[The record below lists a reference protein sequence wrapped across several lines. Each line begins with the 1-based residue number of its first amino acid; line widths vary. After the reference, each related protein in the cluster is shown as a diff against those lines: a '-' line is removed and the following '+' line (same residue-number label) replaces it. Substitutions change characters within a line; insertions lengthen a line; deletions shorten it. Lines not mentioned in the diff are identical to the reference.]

1 MTVTGIIFANLHD
14 AHVPELTAHRTMASV
29 PFGCRYRFIDF
40 ALSNMVNAGIT
51 DVSVLTHYNYRSL
64 MDHVGSGM
72 DWDLSRRSGGL
83 VIYPPY
89 VTQAGEGHSLLKFE
103 NHLES
108 LKSISDVIFRLTS
121 DLVVFS
127 DSDAIFNLNL
137 QEVIDHHLKNNADIT
152 GCVKRMSITPADSS
166 NYNFIESDSE
176 GNITDIIAHPKNFCG
191 EADVAINV
199 WVIRRSYLQRVL
211 SDALSRDYSSF
222 KKDIVLKRMGK
233 DIIKVYRYE
242 GYYGIPYSLGD
253 YFDVSMK
260 MLDPEN
266 RKELFNV
273 KNRPVYTKVR
283 NSPPTIH
290 VEGSKVTNS
299 LIADGCIIEGEVEN
313 SILFRGVRVGKGAV
327 VKNSI
332 LFQDTQISSDVSV
345 NCVVADKNVVIRS
358 GVQLSGH
365 PTMPI
370 CIGKGRMI

>member
-1 MTVTGIIFANLHD
+1 
-14 AHVPELTAHRTMASV
+14 
-29 PFGCRYRFIDF
+29 
-40 ALSNMVNAGIT
+40 
-51 DVSVLTHYNYRSL
+51 
-64 MDHVGSGM
+64 
-72 DWDLSRRSGGL
+72 
-83 VIYPPY
+83 
-89 VTQAGEGHSLLKFE
+89 
-103 NHLES
+103 
-108 LKSISDVIFRLTS
+108 
-121 DLVVFS
+121 
-127 DSDAIFNLNL
+127 
-137 QEVIDHHLKNNADIT
+137 
-152 GCVKRMSITPADSS
+152 
-166 NYNFIESDSE
+166 
-176 GNITDIIAHPKNFCG
+176 
-191 EADVAINV
+191 
-199 WVIRRSYLQRVL
+199 
-211 SDALSRDYSSF
+211 
-222 KKDIVLKRMGK
+222 
-233 DIIKVYRYE
+233 
-242 GYYGIPYSLGD
+242 
-253 YFDVSMK
+253 MK

-273 KNRPVYTKVR
+273 KSRPVYTKVR